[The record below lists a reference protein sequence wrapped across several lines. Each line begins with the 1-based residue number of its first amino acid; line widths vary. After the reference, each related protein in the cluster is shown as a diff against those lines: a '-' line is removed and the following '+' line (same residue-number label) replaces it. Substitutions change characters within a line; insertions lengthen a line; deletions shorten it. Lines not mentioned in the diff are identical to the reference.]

1 MSISGD
7 IEVMKKLEYNP
18 SSFFAYPKKGN
29 VQENSSKFS
38 KILDLIFFTESRG
51 SIDVKM

>member
-18 SSFFAYPKKGN
+18 STFFAYPKKGN
-29 VQENSSKFS
+29 VQENSSKFKEIL
-38 KILDLIFFTESRG
+38 KIYFFPPNPEAAF
-51 SIDVKM
+51 M